1 MQVLEID
8 AELAEAPEESG
19 DPGLG
24 SVRVECEEQCAPLV
38 RQLERVRGELPGYLC
53 ERPLQLQGELLLAEL
68 AHECGLVLDHDQL
81 AAVDHAYAVGHLL
94 RLLDVVRS
102 EERRVGKECRS
113 GWVQESAEE

>member
-8 AELAEAPEESG
+8 VELAEAPEESG

-24 SVRVECEEQCAPLV
+24 SVRVEGEEQCAPLV

-68 AHECGLVLDHDQL
+68 AHECGLVLDTDQL
-81 AAVDHAYAVGHLL
+81 AAVVHAYPVGHLL
-94 RLLDVVRS
+94 ASLVVR
-102 EERRVGKECRS
+102 VGQLDGAS
-113 GWVQESAEE
+113 